1 MSLEIVSPHDGH
13 RQHGLCVLLIEPDAA
28 MRHFVARVLERHGL
42 DALQVETL
50 EEAVLVRLHQEHPVV
65 AVICDDA
72 GRHGDDRHA
81 MERLS
86 TIVPSV
92 PLITYG
98 FGSQDDRR
106 GVPHPFDGDA
116 FADRLWRAIR
126 AVRAS
131 RSGSSG
137 GEQRPDIAP
146 GNSGRD
152 HSFDQRDHA

>member
-1 MSLEIVSPHDGH
+1 MTEPRATVYVVDD
-13 RQHGLCVLLIEPDAA
+13 EPDMLKA
-28 MRHFVARVLERHGL
+28 LERLLG
-42 DALQVETL
+42 
-50 EEAVLVRLHQEHPVV
+50 
-65 AVICDDA
+65 
-72 GRHGDDRHA
+72 GG
-81 MERLS
+81 
-86 TIVPSV
+86 
-92 PLITYG
+92 
-98 FGSQDDRR
+98 QDDRR

-146 GNSGRD
+146 GDSGRD